1 MLSKEEACK
10 EMRGGLPRK
19 WKTFL
24 WSQSFPPEHNI
35 EYQWGSQYWGFSFK
49 IFEKISKPVPV
60 GVEYLNQVI
69 LVDGWK
75 TWSSSFT
82 FLFYCWSSSSQ
93 FHQPTCCFSSEAGN
107 LSRAFSADFM
117 TQFLPSQ
124 DPRDP
129 TDKIVITAIGL
140 RLRMT
145 QCHSWLTVIMVYLAN
160 LFNVLYIHDIETDWV
175 DPFTQPSQYW
185 ECDEKYDDNF
195 SRV

>member
-35 EYQWGSQYWGFSFK
+35 EYQWGSQYRGFSFK

-107 LSRAFSADFM
+107 LS
-117 TQFLPSQ
+117 
-124 DPRDP
+124 
-129 TDKIVITAIGL
+129 I
-140 RLRMT
+140 
-145 QCHSWLTVIMVYLAN
+145 LAP
-160 LFNVLYIHDIETDWV
+160 DAM
-175 DPFTQPSQYW
+175 P
-185 ECDEKYDDNF
+185 K
-195 SRV
+195 SRVLMLRNHKHDHCHHISEALHHHSLQRRKHGRPFSIICTYKNH

>member
-10 EMRGGLPRK
+10 EMRGGLARK

-35 EYQWGSQYWGFSFK
+35 EYHWGSQYRGFSFK
-49 IFEKISKPVPV
+49 IFEKISKPVPS

-107 LSRAFSADFM
+107 LSRQVCAPGNLIFYCSPSGTPLHAMDDALG
-117 TQFLPSQ
+117 FLFFTC
-124 DPRDP
+124 DPIFNGN
-129 TDKIVITAIGL
+129 TIILLQLLIL
-140 RLRMT
+140 LN
-145 QCHSWLTVIMVYLAN
+145 LIN
-160 LFNVLYIHDIETDWV
+160 LFIY
-175 DPFTQPSQYW
+175 
-185 ECDEKYDDNF
+185 
-195 SRV
+195 